1 MQKVQNG
8 FGMILLIIGLAI
20 FALMLVLYLR
30 GSKTGPS
37 QQSQVEVGQ
46 EGINQAREINN
57 AGKTQSQEI
66 QKELDK

>member
-1 MQKVQNG
+1 MHKAQKG

-20 FALMLVLYLR
+20 FALMLVLYVR
-30 GSKTGPS
+30 GSGTGPS
-37 QQSQVEVGQ
+37 QKSQLEVGQ

-66 QKELDK
+66 QKELE